1 MRNAFICEIMSDES
15 NYKKTIKYSDATDS
29 KLQKLA
35 NQAGCTKR
43 EFFIRM
49 VEYFYKTKKDPGDIG
64 DELLKTTLVKN
75 HDTYI
80 RFIRA
85 QEEKILIPMKLE
97 TERMIQS
104 QLRILDCFNTQIL
117 KANTDL
123 QQNQQVQIGKF
134 AETDKLLQV
143 ISEKLDTKEILKT
156 KFLHI
161 LNHYIKVRDTFGF
174 TTPVKEKDDLTQA
187 ARQQITKL

>member
-1 MRNAFICEIMSDES
+1 MAEETI
-15 NYKKTIKYSDATDS
+15 YKKTIKYSDATDV

-35 NQAGCTKR
+35 DAAGCTKR

-49 VEYFYKTKKDPGDIG
+49 VEYFYKTKKDPTDIS

-85 QEEKILIPMKLE
+85 QEEKILIPVKLE
-97 TERMIQS
+97 VDRMIQS
-104 QLRILDCFNTQIL
+104 QVKILDCFNTQIL

-123 QQNQQVQIGKF
+123 QNNQQAQISKF
-134 AETDKLLQV
+134 SETEKLLQ
-143 ISEKLDTKEILKT
+143 IIAERLDTKEGLKT

-161 LNHYIKVRDTFGF
+161 LNHYIKIRDTFSF
-174 TTPVKEKDDLTQA
+174 TTPAKEKEELAQA
-187 ARQQITKL
+187 ARQQVTKI

>member
-1 MRNAFICEIMSDES
+1 MADETI
-15 NYKKTIKYSDATDS
+15 YKKTIKYSDATDA

-35 NQAGCTKR
+35 NTAGCTKR

-49 VEYFYKTKKDPGDIG
+49 VDYFYKTKKDPTDIS

-85 QEEKILIPMKLE
+85 QEDKILIPIKIE
-97 TERMIQS
+97 VDRMIQS
-104 QLRILDCFNTQIL
+104 QVKILDCFNTQIL

-123 QQNQQVQIGKF
+123 QNNQQAQISKF
-134 AETDKLLQV
+134 SETDKLLQ
-143 ISEKLDTKEILKT
+143 IIAERLDAKESLKT

-161 LNHYIKVRDTFGF
+161 LNHYIKIRDTFSF
-174 TTPVKEKDDLTQA
+174 TTPAKEKEELAQA
-187 ARQQITKL
+187 ARQQVIKI